1 MAEKTRIKGNRAT
14 NREPRAVS
22 HFSNVIKKARYLQE
36 ASEHARDRGTDK
48 PVHGGGGGGGG
59 LGASD

>member
-22 HFSNVIKKARYLQE
+22 YFSNVIKKARYLQE
-36 ASEHARDRGTDK
+36 AGEHARDRGTDK
-48 PVHGGGGGGGG
+48 PVHHGGAG